1 MVIIDR
7 YLINTLIRTTALVL
21 FVLMLLFAFF
31 SLIDQLE
38 DTGRGAFGIYNAF
51 EYVAL
56 TMPRTVAEL
65 FPIGAVIGAMAT
77 LGLFA
82 RNSELTV
89 IRAAGVSQQRLLIG
103 LLKGGLL
110 LVVIAMIISEGI
122 APYAEQAAQQRRSLA
137 LSDQIST
144 DSLYGFWVRDGNSYI
159 NIRTLLPNNEF
170 RGIHIYEFDK
180 NNQLR
185 TSTHAQSARYR
196 DGRWRLFEVN
206 QVVISRDQVR
216 RNSMAV
222 ASWDVGLNPDVINQV
237 AVEPNQL
244 SLPELLE
251 YIDYLALNNQNT
263 LRYRQALWSKIV
275 YPFSILVLI
284 ALAVPLVRPEAR
296 SGAIGQRIFIGALIG
311 ILFHIVNQ
319 AMSHL
324 GVVFQLNPIFSTLT
338 PSVVVFA
345 VTLWLIR
352 RSA

>member
-7 YLINTLIRTTALVL
+7 YLGTMLIRTTALVL

-38 DTGRGAFGIYNAF
+38 DTGRGAFGVYNAF

-65 FPIGAVIGAMAT
+65 FPIAAVIGAMTT

-89 IRAAGVSQQRLLIG
+89 IRAAGVSRNRVLYG
-103 LLKGGLL
+103 LLKGGLVL
-110 LVVIAMIISEGI
+110 AVVAVMLAEIV
-122 APYAEQAAQQRRSLA
+122 APPAEQAAQKRRSVA
-137 LSDQIST
+137 LSEQIST
-144 DSLYGFWVRDGNSYI
+144 ESRYGFWVRDGNSYI
-159 NIRTLLPNNEF
+159 NIRTLLPDDEF
-170 RGIHIYEFDK
+170 RDIYIYEFDGS
-180 NNQLR
+180 NRLR
-185 TSTHAQSARYR
+185 FSTHAERAHYR
-196 DGRWRLFEVN
+196 DGEWRLFDL
-206 QVVISRDQVR
+206 QQTVIDREKVR
-216 RNSMAV
+216 QKAIESAD
-222 ASWDVGLNPDVINQV
+222 WDTQLNPDVINLV
-237 AVEPNQL
+237 VVK
-244 SLPELLE
+244 PEHLGLFDLRE
-251 YIDYLALNNQNT
+251 YIDYLAANNQNT

-284 ALAVPLVRPEAR
+284 ALAVPLVKAEAR
-296 SGAIGQRIFIGALIG
+296 SGAIGQRIFIGTLIG

-324 GVVFQLNPIFSTLT
+324 GVVFKLSPVFSAAL
-338 PSVVVFA
+338 PSVVIFV

-352 RSA
+352 RSH